1 MNVALDVHTHT
12 VASGHAYSTLQEMVQ
27 AAADKGLK
35 ILGITDHGPTVRGSC
50 NPVYFSNF
58 HVIPREIK
66 GVKLLMGAEINILNV
81 NGDLDLKEKYINM
94 LDLRIAGIHQSCYT
108 GGTIEENTEAMIK
121 VMQNPEIDIISHP
134 ADGSADLNLE
144 EVVRA
149 AKETRILL
157 EINNSSLNPN
167 RGKEKAWEYNRQLV
181 RLCKQY
187 GVMVIMGS
195 DAHISYDVANYRFIY
210 QLFQEEE
217 FPESLVINDKP
228 DLFLKMLKRN

>member
-58 HVIPREIK
+58 HVIPREMN
-66 GVKLLMGAEINILNV
+66 GVRLLMGAEINILNV

-94 LDLRIAGIHQSCYT
+94 LDIRIDGIHQSCYT
-108 GGTIEENTEAMIK
+108 GGTIEENTKAMIK

-228 DLFLKMLKRN
+228 DLFLKMLKRD

>member
-1 MNVALDVHTHT
+1 
-12 VASGHAYSTLQEMVQ
+12 
-27 AAADKGLK
+27 
-35 ILGITDHGPTVRGSC
+35 
-50 NPVYFSNF
+50 
-58 HVIPREIK
+58 
-66 GVKLLMGAEINILNV
+66 MGAEINILNV

-108 GGTIEENTEAMIK
+108 GGTIEENTKAMIK

-144 EVVRA
+144 EVVQA

-210 QLFQEEE
+210 QLFQEEA

-228 DLFLKMLKRN
+228 DLFLEMLKR